1 MQEQTIPIS
10 VLIKGMP
17 IEAQSP
23 IVACIRVLDSM
34 YRDYHDTK
42 AHPQMSLDEHIESC
56 QLSERDA
63 DSVRNCLK
71 LRGYRGSELI
81 AAGAPAWL
89 LKRLGI
95 IQRNGTID
103 ADHLESDT
111 AEITCGGQTL
121 VCIIYLLYIL
131 DLNDA
136 GKVYLA

>member
-10 VLIKGMP
+10 VLVKGLP
-17 IEAQSP
+17 DEVRGP
-23 IVACIRVLDSM
+23 IVACIRVVDSM

-56 QLSERDA
+56 QLSEQDA
-63 DSVRNCLK
+63 DAVRNCLK
-71 LRGYRGSELI
+71 LRGYRGTELI
-81 AAGAPAWL
+81 AAGAPPWF

-95 IQRNGTID
+95 IQRDGTID
-103 ADHLESDT
+103 ADRLESDT

-131 DLNDA
+131 DVNDA
-136 GKVYLA
+136 GKVYSA